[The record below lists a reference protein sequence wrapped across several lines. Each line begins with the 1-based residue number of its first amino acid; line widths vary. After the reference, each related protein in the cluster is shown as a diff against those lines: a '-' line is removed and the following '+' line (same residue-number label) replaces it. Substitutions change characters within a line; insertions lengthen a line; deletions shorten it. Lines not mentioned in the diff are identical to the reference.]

1 MADIRNCKECGRLF
15 QYTGYIKIC
24 PKCQR
29 EDEQNFRI
37 VKEYIYDNAGATLTE
52 VAEETGV
59 VEDKILRYL
68 REGRLEIAGENSA
81 LFLDCERCGKGI
93 RSGRF
98 CEDCANTMEKE
109 LKSGFTQ
116 IEKPNAETSH
126 KMFTAEMK
134 KKRS

>member
-15 QYTGYIKIC
+15 QYNGYTKIC

-29 EDEQNFRI
+29 EDEQNFKI
-37 VKEYIYDNAGATLTE
+37 VKEYVYENTGATLTE

-59 VEDKILRYL
+59 IEDKILRYL
-68 REGRLEIAGENSA
+68 REGKLEIVGENAA

-98 CEDCANTMEKE
+98 CAECIRDMEKE
-109 LKSGFTQ
+109 LKSGFNQ
-116 IEKPNAETSH
+116 IDQSKSKNRDR
-126 KMFTAEMK
+126 MFTAEMK